1 MRHLVTS
8 IRRRR
13 GRGFSMLELAVVAI
27 IMSVLAGVLLQ
38 RLFNYQAQA
47 ELAAA
52 ERVAAIIR
60 TALTLKSA
68 ELLVRGKGGEVAA
81 LADRNPIELLAEK
94 PQNYLGE
101 FFSPDL
107 STLEKGHWLYDRKDK
122 SLVYLLN
129 NGKTF
134 PAGMPKSLKFKVKL
148 IRPEQLTV
156 GSLQQNIVTSVSL
169 IQVDG

>member
-1 MRHLVTS
+1 
-8 IRRRR
+8 
-13 GRGFSMLELAVVAI
+13 
-27 IMSVLAGVLLQ
+27 MSVLAGILLQ
-38 RLFNYQAQA
+38 RLFDYQQQA
-47 ELAAA
+47 ELAAV
-52 ERVAAIIR
+52 ERVAAIMR

-68 ELLVRGKGGEVAA
+68 ELQMRGKGDEVAA
-81 LADRNPIELLAEK
+81 LADRNPMELLSEK
-94 PQNYLGE
+94 PKNYLGE
-101 FFSPDL
+101 YFSPEL
-107 STLEKGHWLYDRKDK
+107 RTLEKGNWLYDRKDK

-169 IQVDG
+169 IQVGG

>member
-107 STLEKGHWLYDRKDK
+107 KEK